1 MLVAILMNRDDPGSR
16 EAATAGVFAANILTA
31 SLVLRDWRECGPLF
45 L

>member
-1 MLVAILMNRDDPGSR
+1 MAILMNRNDPGSR
-16 EAATAGVFAANILTA
+16 EAAIAGVFAANILTA